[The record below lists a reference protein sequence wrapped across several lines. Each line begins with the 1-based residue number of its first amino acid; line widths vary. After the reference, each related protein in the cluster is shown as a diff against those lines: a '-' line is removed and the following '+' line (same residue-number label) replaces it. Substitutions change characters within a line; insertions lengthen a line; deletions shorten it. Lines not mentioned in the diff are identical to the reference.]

1 MMFDQQQQEKQ
12 ERKRSRSKSPANKQV
27 RVKKERESPK
37 ACPDQKPLPVISPV
51 LEEVKVQGNGNG
63 NCTAWEKMYKGKM
76 TFDLQETLREKG
88 LENYREDQ
96 ITQVRGEIIAFC

>member
-12 ERKRSRSKSPANKQV
+12 EKKRSRSKSPANKQV

-37 ACPDQKPLPVISPV
+37 ASPHQKLLPVISSI
-51 LEEVKVQGNGNG
+51 LEEVKVQSNGS
-63 NCTAWEKMYKGKM
+63 CTAWDKMYKDKM
-76 TFDLQETLREKG
+76 SFDLQETLRKKG

-96 ITQVRGEIIAFC
+96 STQVRAEIIAFC